1 MSLVDPNDNVITLA
15 DGRKIS
21 ANGKEIKPKAPLINI
36 PANSEAQK
44 LVIKANRR
52 IADLPALPERM
63 NGSSVVL
70 VYSLFGLAD
79 TEIAVATGLTVEQ
92 IEIIRAHDSYQTMM
106 EELRKN
112 VIAADQDAVR
122 KMIHQH
128 TVAAQSKIIDVMQNS
143 EDDKT
148 ALKAAQDVMDR
159 AGYRPVDIVEHNV
172 KMEGTLRILHVEKKS
187 SNNLPVIDVFG
198 GKNGEG
204 S

>member
-1 MSLVDPNDNVITLA
+1 MSLVTPDDNVIVLA

-21 ANGKEIKPKAPLINI
+21 ANGKEIKPKAAMVNI

-70 VYSLFGLAD
+70 AYSLFGLAD
-79 TEIAVATGLTVEQ
+79 QEIAVATGLTVEQ
-92 IEIIRAHDSYQTMM
+92 IEIIREHDSYQTMM

-112 VIAADQDAVR
+112 VIAADQDIIRKTIHEHTANAVN
-122 KMIHQH
+122 KVVTLMD
-128 TVAAQSKIIDVMQNS
+128 SD
-143 EDDKT
+143 DDKT

-159 AGYRPVDIVEHNV
+159 AGYRPADIIEHRH

-187 SNNLPVIDVFG
+187 TNNLPVIDVFG
-198 GKNGEG
+198 GKNGE
-204 S
+204 SS